1 MAGSTIGRKL
11 QGHVVWIGRA
21 VVIGRMTPGTGVWGA
36 VVIPIVAACTII
48 GNRRVR
54 TVQGVIIVVDR
65 ETGRFPAR
73 RRGVTHR
80 TIRRKVQGTVVRIGR
95 LIEIGRMATCT
106 GIGRVG
112 VVPSGM
118 TKGAVVLNG
127 NVRTGKRINGIM
139 VKAGRRPSRFAV
151 AGRTI
156 GWELCCNVIWTG
168 GSVVLGGVTTRTGI
182 GCAVVISVVT
192 GRAIV
197 GYGRVRSV

>member
-21 VVIGRMTPGTGVWGA
+21 VVIGRMTTCTSVGRA
-36 VVIPIVAACTII
+36 VVIPVVTACTVI

-80 TIRRKVQGTVVRIGR
+80 TIRRKVQGTVVRIGS
-95 LIEIGRMATCT
+95 LVEIGRMATCT

-112 VVPSGM
+112 VIPSGM

-127 NVRTGKRINGIM
+127 NVRTGERINGIV
-139 VKAGRRPSRFAV
+139 VKAGWRPGGFTM
-151 AGRTI
+151 AGGTI

-182 GCAVVISVVT
+182 GCTVVISVVT